1 MVLDVVVGATRKV
14 QCNLRP
20 FISILIMTAEQNVFF
35 CSRPLLVVDVGIQLV
50 VPSKSIEGVPLTTLF
65 SCTTVEIVLGFHA
78 ACDGTPFFD
87 LSNLNDLQK
96 HPVFV

>member
-50 VPSKSIEGVPLTTLF
+50 VPSLTTLF
-65 SCTTVEIVLGFHA
+65 SCTAVEIVLGFHA

-96 HPVFV
+96 HPVFLNEMIMYV